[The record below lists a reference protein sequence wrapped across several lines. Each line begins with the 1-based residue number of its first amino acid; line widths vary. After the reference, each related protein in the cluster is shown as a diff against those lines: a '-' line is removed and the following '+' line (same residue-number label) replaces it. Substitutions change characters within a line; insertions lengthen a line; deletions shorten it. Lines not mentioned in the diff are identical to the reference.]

1 MPDMMGTPRYI
12 SGGVGESIRQAARE
26 GPLSQAW
33 REPPGA
39 SRPCAGVEVGI
50 DRLWSILSASWPR
63 GYIRSLA
70 KLCAINSSTRLETV
84 VLLRPVIAAMSA
96 RDSGEPILSWLRMME
111 RLSSRTSVWPPVR
124 NCRDMLQPFSFVYSR
139 NQRVCHNQ
147 QVSRYSSMGSAARS
161 RGDFLVGAARA
172 FAWWRQAT
180 QIAPLGA
187 LRAEGPPAQTLCPR
201 RRAISR
207 RLIRGDFN
215 RWRRRGCSTLHR
227 ILFSRVWLSLAQAGG
242 WRPGSCLKAC
252 SLTVSLLHGSASMQV
267 DSPPDSG
274 LSCSTGCR
282 WALCHLWLAI
292 PNDERQIQLIT
303 ASQ

>member
-1 MPDMMGTPRYI
+1 M
-12 SGGVGESIRQAARE
+12 
-26 GPLSQAW
+26 
-33 REPPGA
+33 
-39 SRPCAGVEVGI
+39 
-50 DRLWSILSASWPR
+50 
-63 GYIRSLA
+63 
-70 KLCAINSSTRLETV
+70 

-180 QIAPLGA
+180 QVAPLGA
-187 LRAEGPPAQTLCPR
+187 LRAERLPAQTPCPR

-207 RLIRGDFN
+207 RLMPCLPQSGWGAPGDRGDFN

-242 WRPGSCLKAC
+242 WRPGSCLKGLQPDCFA
-252 SLTVSLLHGSASMQV
+252 SAWISV
-267 DSPPDSG
+267 HAG
-274 LSCSTGCR
+274 G
-282 WALCHLWLAI
+282 
-292 PNDERQIQLIT
+292 
-303 ASQ
+303 